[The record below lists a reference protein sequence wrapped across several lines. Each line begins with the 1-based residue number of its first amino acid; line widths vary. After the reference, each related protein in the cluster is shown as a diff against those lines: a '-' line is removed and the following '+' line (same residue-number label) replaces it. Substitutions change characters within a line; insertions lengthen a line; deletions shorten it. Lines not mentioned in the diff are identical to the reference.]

1 MYNVTTTFLEKI
13 KENNRHIQPY
23 VVIGSTGLDYNQV
36 CEFSIDSSYGDSL
49 PSIGGVVAST
59 LKLKLV
65 RGTPTPEIFTTQ
77 DIKPYIKLETS
88 TGVRES
94 IPLGVYKPKIDSI
107 KKTNLTIE
115 IDCMDAIGYSGEIP
129 YNSTLTYP
137 TTTTAVLQEI
147 QEQSGMSI
155 VIPSISATVKT
166 AITGSC
172 RQALAEVAELL
183 SCNAVVDRTGNVV
196 FRYLNNTNFALD
208 ANNYMDFKLTSEDTI
223 TIGKLRCKK
232 TGEDAVDLTVGSNG
246 FELSFENDN
255 VTTTAELQTIYNRI
269 FPVTYYSYTLTCQGM
284 PHLDVGDKISL
295 TDNKGVTRNL
305 YVLSHK
311 LTFSGGL
318 KSEFSAAAPSKDSS
332 GTGSTGNT
340 ITGNLKELNIHK
352 QIVEELI
359 AGNITADNI
368 KANSID
374 ATRLKTGTITADSGV
389 IANAAIKTAH
399 IQDAA
404 ITSAKILDGAISNA
418 KIGDAEITGA
428 KIANATI
435 GTAKIEQGA
444 ITTALI
450 DTGAV
455 GTAQIADGSITD
467 AKIVSLTANKI
478 TAGTLDAGEINVVN
492 LNADNITV
500 GTINGQRIAD
510 GAITTE
516 KIDDEAVDTSKI
528 KKLAIST
535 ELLSADAV
543 TADKIVSGAVTTDK
557 LAAKSVTA
565 NKIASNAV
573 TADKIAANAITADKI
588 QAGAITVDKVSSN
601 FGASL
606 DLNSNVAITSKV
618 SKGDVIAEI
627 NLSEGN
633 AKIAAGKIA
642 LEGFVSVNEKF
653 SIDEAGFMNA
663 TGGTIAGFK
672 IDSTSLSCD
681 IAEDYSWLTSADETK
696 VQQAILG
703 NVTLTDAE
711 KEKYNISGSYYIS
724 ATDLLAIHRILTG
737 ADPNYSDSKM
747 SINLNSA
754 RNAILIEG
762 LTGYKAGWK
771 TRIGA
776 GGFQGKFV
784 NCERLTCNDISLAGG
799 YLDDYVVEQ
808 GTSGI
813 WTYRK
818 WNSGIAECWGK
829 TSLQTIS
836 VTIAWAGLYYGNIPA
851 VYLPFQFVS
860 VPFCYASAVDNGSN
874 WSIQPSSGGS
884 PTQTRALYAISP
896 VYGTYSIAVEYLVI
910 GRWK

>member
-23 VVIGSTGLDYNQV
+23 VVIGNATLDYNRV

-49 PSIGGVVAST
+49 PSVGGVVAST

-88 TGVRES
+88 TGVWES

-129 YNSTLTYP
+129 YESALTYP
-137 TTTTAVLQEI
+137 TTTTKVLQEI

-155 VIPSISATVKT
+155 TIPSISATVKT

-183 SCNAVVDRTGNVV
+183 SCNAVVDRTGSVV
-196 FRYLNNTNFALD
+196 FRYLNNTNFTMD
-208 ANNYMDFKLTSEDTI
+208 ANNYMDFKLTAEDAI

-232 TGEDAVDLTVGSNG
+232 TGEDAVDLTCGYSG

-269 FPVTYYSYTLTCQGM
+269 FPVTYYAYTLTCQGM

-305 YVLSHK
+305 YILSHK
-311 LTFSGGL
+311 LTFNGGL
-318 KSEFSAAAPSKDSS
+318 KSEFAAAAPSKDSS

-340 ITGNLKELNIHK
+340 ITGNLKDLNIHK
-352 QIVEELI
+352 QVVEELI

-374 ATRLKTGTITADSGV
+374 ATRMVTGTITADSGI
-389 IANAAIKTAH
+389 IANAAIGTAH

-404 ITSAKILDGAISNA
+404 ITNAKILDGTISNA

-565 NKIASNAV
+565 NKIASDAV

-627 NLSEGN
+627 NLSEEN

-653 SIDEAGFMNA
+653 SIDEAGYMIA
-663 TGGTIAGFK
+663 TGGTIAGFT
-672 IDSTSLSCD
+672 INADSLSCS
-681 IAEDYSWLTSADETK
+681 ITEDYSWLTEADLTK
-696 VQQAILG
+696 VRGVILG
-703 NVTLTDAE
+703 TGTVTDEEFE
-711 KEKYNISGSYYIS
+711 KLDVDDSYHLG
-724 ATDLLAIHRILTG
+724 ATDLLHIHEMLNG
-737 ADPNYSDSKM
+737 AEAKTINSKM
-747 SINLNSA
+747 TINLNSA
-754 RNAILIEG
+754 RDSIVLEG
-762 LTGYKAGWK
+762 LTGFKTGWK
-771 TRIGA
+771 TRIGV
-776 GGFQGKFV
+776 GG
-784 NCERLTCNDISLAGG
+784 ISTRTVKADTVVCG
-799 YLDDYVVEQ
+799 DSEMSDFVVEQ
-808 GTSGI
+808 GTEGI
-813 WTYRK
+813 WTYKK
-818 WNSGIAECWGK
+818 WASGVAECWGEY
-829 TSLQTIS
+829 TTTVSSWNGWGSIYESQGMYAEYPSELFIEVPQFMASIS
-836 VTIAWAGLYYGNIPA
+836 HGDFGGWIEVYNGASNTRTPVFYVLRPTNNVTGS
-851 VYLPFQFVS
+851 VS
-860 VPFCYASAVDNGSN
+860 IGMY
-874 WSIQPSSGGS
+874 
-884 PTQTRALYAISP
+884 
-896 VYGTYSIAVEYLVI
+896 VI
-910 GRWK
+910 GLWK